1 MTGQTPL
8 PQGPASRFASAIDR
22 FAAWIARHWL
32 AVFNVLVAVFVGL
45 PMLAPILMEA
55 GVTRVANVIYT
66 AYAPTCHQLPERS
79 FFLFGHQH
87 VYTAEELEATG
98 ALPAGLNILQRELL
112 RWQGSAETGFKMALC
127 ERDIAIYGSILLAGL
142 LFGALRGRLKGRDGK
157 LPKLPLWLYGVL
169 LLPIVIDGV
178 TQLFGLRESDWLLR
192 VLTGALFGSATV
204 WLAYPYVEESMTD
217 VSRLAVNNMHLQNNM
232 HPQTGQKGSPEV

>member
-1 MTGQTPL
+1 MTGQTSSRRAPD
-8 PQGPASRFASAIDR
+8 SRFASAIDR

-45 PMLAPILMEA
+45 PILAPILREA
-55 GVTRVANVIYT
+55 GATGAANLIYT

-87 VYTAEELEATG
+87 VYTVQELEAAG
-98 ALPAGLNILQRELL
+98 ELPAGLDILQRELL
-112 RWQGSAETGFKMALC
+112 RWQGSAEAGYKMALC
-127 ERDIAIYGSILLAGL
+127 ERDVAIYGSILVAGL
-142 LFGALRGRLKGRDGK
+142 LFGALRGRLKSREGK
-157 LPKLPLWLYGVL
+157 LPKLPLWLYVIL
-169 LLPIVIDGV
+169 LLPIAIDGG

-204 WLAYPYVEESMTD
+204 WLAYPYVEESMAD
-217 VSRLAVNNMHLQNNM
+217 VSRMAVNNMHLQ
-232 HPQTGQKGSPEV
+232 TGQKTSPEV